1 MSSFDYLKCLFQC
14 HRTLLIPWLTF
25 KERVVYYVVN
35 ITIYVKRFLWWH
47 LLLGIWPLNLLNLCL
62 QPSSISGVSSVIIC
76 IFTCF
81 HRIQQQQE
89 VLAWLLEPLN
99 KMWTQVEW
107 RTAYLS
113 DPTGLTNMFADSQ
126 FMWSIYHTVTFFEK
140 ALKRSGIKKST
151 TTPQAPTTTAA
162 PGYLHP
168 ISSHLAWILP
178 PLLRVCL
185 AVWLSV
191 EIIMRITRTEIMWYY
206 SILLSSFCSYLLR
219 TGYADK

>member
-1 MSSFDYLKCLFQC
+1 MRSSDCWKYLFYCY
-14 HRTLLIPWLTF
+14 RTLLIQWLTF
-25 KERVVYYVVN
+25 KQRVVYYVVN

-107 RTAYLS
+107 QTAYLS
-113 DPTGLTNMFADSQ
+113 DPTGLTNVFADSQ

-140 ALKRSGIKKST
+140 ALKRSGIKKVHNNST
-151 TTPQAPTTTAA
+151 ST
-162 PGYLHP
+162 HHN
-168 ISSHLAWILP
+168 SST
-178 PLLRVCL
+178 
-185 AVWLSV
+185 WLSASNIFTSSMNSAPSLKGMFGSL
-191 EIIMRITRTEIMWYY
+191 IISWDNNENYKNGNY
-206 SILLSSFCSYLLR
+206 VILLNPVVIFL
-219 TGYADK
+219 